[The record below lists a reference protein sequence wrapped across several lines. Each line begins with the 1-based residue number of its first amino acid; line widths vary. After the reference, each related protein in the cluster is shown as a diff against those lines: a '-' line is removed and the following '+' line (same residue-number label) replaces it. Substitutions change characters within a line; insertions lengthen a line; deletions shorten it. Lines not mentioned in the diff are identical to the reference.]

1 MEKNMMK
8 IWISIPKQ
16 IFSVRTQDIFGNVSP
31 NDNTARLCLPTYANT
46 IFVAVGRYA
55 FSPAA
60 LVFPDV
66 SNIPFCLIN
75 HDCYCDIPCMWIL

>member
-1 MEKNMMK
+1 LVNHGLFTNLVIK
-8 IWISIPKQ
+8 IELINISA
-16 IFSVRTQDIFGNVSP
+16 SMHD
-31 NDNTARLCLPTYANT
+31 ANT

-66 SNIPFCLIN
+66 SNIPFCSIN
-75 HDCYCDIPCMWIL
+75 HDCYCDIPCM